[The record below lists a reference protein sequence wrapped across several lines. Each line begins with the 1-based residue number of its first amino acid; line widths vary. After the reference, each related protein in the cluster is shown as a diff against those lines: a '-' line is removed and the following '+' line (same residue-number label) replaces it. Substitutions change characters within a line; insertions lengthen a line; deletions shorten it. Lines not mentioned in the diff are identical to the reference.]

1 MTATEAPPDT
11 GQDDPWTTGLLVY
24 GVVPAGHALPGGVSG
39 TDGAELRTVEHG
51 ELAAVV
57 SEYALER
64 PSGRARELVAYSEAL
79 DALHAT
85 GAVLPVSFG
94 TVLPD
99 EAAVVDE
106 LLLPRS
112 AELGEAL
119 RDLTGRS
126 QFTVRAHYL
135 EEVVLREV
143 VSESPEVAALRERTR
158 GLPGDAAYGE
168 RVRLGE
174 LVARGVEQ
182 KQAQDVEALL
192 DPVLAHTVA
201 HVLRS
206 TSGLDRLLDVA
217 VLVDD
222 GSRDVFEAGL
232 EELAEAVH
240 ERIRVQLLG
249 PTAPYDFVPEL

>member
-11 GQDDPWTTGLLVY
+11 GRDDASAPGLLVY
-24 GVVPAGHALPGGVSG
+24 GVIPAKQELPGQVTG
-39 TDGAELRTVEHG
+39 TDGAELRTVEHD

-57 SEYALER
+57 SDYALER
-64 PSGRARELVAYSEAL
+64 PSGRGRELVAYSEAV
-79 DALHAT
+79 DALHAA

-106 LLLPRS
+106 LLAPRS
-112 AELGEAL
+112 AVLDEAL

-143 VSESPEVAALRERTR
+143 VSESPEVAELRERTR
-158 GLPGDAAYGE
+158 GLPEDAAYGE

-174 LVARGVEQ
+174 LVARAVEQ

-192 DPVLAHTVA
+192 GPVVAHTVA
-201 HVLRS
+201 HVLRP
-206 TSGLDRLLDVA
+206 TSGLDRLLDA
-217 VLVDD
+217 ALLVDD
-222 GSRDVFEAGL
+222 QSRETFEAGL